1 MCNHCR
7 ENEINPEFEHLFHTE
22 TEYELLP
29 ELEAS
34 LFDFETGN
42 YITAGSE
49 ATIIRSAI
57 TRGERNENTLTD
69 LLFYTRHPELNRK
82 PLAAS
87 MPNFTSLSAEWI
99 RIRDTM
105 VRPAL
110 QAPAGTSPSAPYTP
124 APSGGTGKLNWQS
137 IYNAMRRK
145 GYVIYE
151 QPYRL
156 NIVGVRSANN
166 VPDRFDDSIHVL
178 FKDNSGK
185 WIHYNM
191 PATTDP
197 GKHWLNNPMRVE
209 GTAIVKPGQYIDSH
223 QIGLHKG
230 EYKALTQLGNVTV
243 IRDANRD
250 NILDFN
256 AGREGPGYGINIHR
270 ASASRT
276 STVVDKYSAGC
287 QVIANP
293 ADFNR
298 LLELAEQHRSRYGNK
313 YTYTLLVEKDLK

>member
-1 MCNHCR
+1 MCQHCR
-7 ENEINPEFEHLFHTE
+7 ENEINAEFEYLFHAE

-29 ELEAS
+29 E
-34 LFDFETGN
+34 FES
-42 YITAGSE
+42 YTATGSE
-49 ATIIRSAI
+49 AATIKTAI
-57 TRGERNENTLTD
+57 ARGERNENTLTD
-69 LLFYTRHPELNRK
+69 MVFYARHPELNRK
-82 PLAAS
+82 PLSAS
-87 MPNFTSLSAEWI
+87 MPGFAALSGEWI
-99 RIRDTM
+99 RIRDTL

-110 QAPAGTSPSAPYTP
+110 NAPGATP
-124 APSGGTGKLNWQS
+124 APPPTSYYPAPTGGSGKLNWQS

-145 GYVIYE
+145 GYIIYD

-156 NIVGVRSANN
+156 NIVGVRAASNIPN
-166 VPDRFDDSIHVL
+166 QFDDSINLL

-185 WIHYNM
+185 WIHDQM
-191 PATTDP
+191 AATTDP
-197 GKHWLNNPMRVE
+197 GKYWLNNPMRVE

-230 EYKALTQLGNVTV
+230 EYKALTQLGHITV
-243 IRDANRD
+243 IRDANKD
-250 NILDFN
+250 SILDFT

-270 ASASRT
+270 ASPSRT

-298 LLELAEQHRSRYGNK
+298 LLALAEQHRSRYGNK
-313 YTYTLLVEKDLK
+313 YTYTLLEEKDLM